1 MSKPQVTLTLAGDST
16 QLEKAFSSVG
26 SSAKAMSDDVGS
38 ASKSFDVAAEGFDT
52 AEQRATGFRDTV
64 TGVQDSVK
72 GFGAL
77 LRGEFTAESLVTAG
91 AGVGDL
97 ASGFSNLLVPAIKSS
112 VEWLKA
118 SKLGLMAQAAWSGIV
133 RAATAT
139 WTGVQW
145 LLNVALTAN
154 PIGLIIVAIAAL
166 VAIIVLI
173 ATKTTWFQD
182 LWGVVWGFVK
192 KTALDVWDWLKT
204 LPEKIGSVFKSIAG
218 FITAP
223 FRAAF
228 NFIADAWNNTLG
240 KLSWT
245 IPDWVPFIGGNTIS
259 APKMPKFHAGGV
271 VPGAPGSEMMAILQA
286 GERVVPN
293 GGSGGMVLEIR
304 SSGSRVDDLLV
315 EILTRAVKA
324 RGGNV
329 QLALGR

>member
-16 QLEKAFSSVG
+16 QLEKAFAGVGQSSKKM
-26 SSAKAMSDDVGS
+26 ADDVGS
-38 ASKSFDVAAEGFDT
+38 ASKSFDTAAEGFDT

-118 SKLGLMAQAAWSGIV
+118 SKIGLMAQAVWSGIV
-133 RAATAT
+133 RTATAV
-139 WTGVQW
+139 WTGIQW
-145 LLNVALTAN
+145 ALNVALTAN

-182 LWGVVWGFVK
+182 IWRVVWGGIKSAAV
-192 KTALDVWDWLKT
+192 AVWDWLKT
-204 LPEKIGSVFKSIAG
+204 LPEKIGGVFETVGKAIA
-218 FITAP
+218 AP
-223 FRAAF
+223 FRWAF
-228 NFIADAWNNTLG
+228 NFVADAWNNTIG
-240 KLSWT
+240 KLSWSV
-245 IPDWVPFIGGNTIS
+245 PSWVPFIGGNTIS
-259 APKMPKFHAGGV
+259 VPKLNKFHAGGV
-271 VPGAPGSEMMAILQA
+271 VPGAPGTEMMAILQA

-293 GGSGGMVLEIR
+293 GGSAGGTTVIVN
-304 SSGSRVDDLLV
+304 VDGV
-315 EILTRAVKA
+315 MAIKKYVKA
-324 RGGNV
+324 NGGVV